1 MKTSTMLMIFMFEW
15 IVIGGMNIF
24 AFNNNDFAIHRIVFL
39 LDIVASAALIILI
52 ILMLILAFK
61 RGW

>member
-1 MKTSTMLMIFMFEW
+1 MKTSTTLMILVFEW

-52 ILMLILAFK
+52 ILMLVLAFK

>member
-1 MKTSTMLMIFMFEW
+1 MKTSTMLMVFMFEW

-24 AFNNNDFAIHRIVFL
+24 AFNNNDFAIHHIVFL
-39 LDIVASAALIILI
+39 LDVVASAALIVLI

>member
-1 MKTSTMLMIFMFEW
+1 MKTSTMLMVFLLEW
-15 IVIGGMNIF
+15 LVLGGLNVF
-24 AFNNNDFAIHRIVFL
+24 AYTKNDFAIHRIVFL
-39 LDIVASAALIILI
+39 LDIVACAALIILI

>member
-1 MKTSTMLMIFMFEW
+1 MKTSTMLLVFLLEW
-15 IVIGGMNIF
+15 IVLGGMNIF
-24 AFNNNDFAIHRIVFL
+24 AFNNNDLAIHRIIFL
-39 LDIVASAALIILI
+39 LDIVASAALIVLI

>member
-24 AFNNNDFAIHRIVFL
+24 AFNNNDFAIHRIVL
-39 LDIVASAALIILI
+39 LFDVVAIEALIVVI

>member
-24 AFNNNDFAIHRIVFL
+24 AFNNNDLAIHRIVFL
-39 LDIVASAALIILI
+39 LDIVASAALIVLI

>member
-1 MKTSTMLMIFMFEW
+1 MKTSTMLMVFLLEW
-15 IVIGGMNIF
+15 LVLGGLNIF
-24 AFNNNDFAIHRIVFL
+24 SYTNNDFAIHRIVFL
-39 LDIVASAALIILI
+39 LDIVACAALIILI